1 MHRGGFGAQLV
12 EAAMANPDGDHS
24 YRDTGRTGEFMM
36 LDKAIYKI
44 RREE

>member
-1 MHRGGFGAQLV
+1 MHSGGFGAQLV
-12 EAAMANPDGDHS
+12 GAAMANPDGDHS
-24 YRDTGRTGEFMM
+24 YQDPGRNGEFMM